1 MVKTEKMITRNIKSK
16 VFLRQQKKTKKTQN
30 RLKKSYLVF
39 CLIFISSGVTKLGKK
54 KPLFKQEQHQH
65 LFHSS
70 SFLFVVHATAAYVL
84 LQKLIGI

>member
-1 MVKTEKMITRNIKSK
+1 MIKNEKMITRNIKSK
-16 VFLRQQKKTKKTQN
+16 LFLRQQKKTKKKTQN

-39 CLIFISSGVTKLGKK
+39 CLILISSGVTKLGK

>member
-1 MVKTEKMITRNIKSK
+1 MVKTEKMITKNIKSK
-16 VFLRQQKKTKKTQN
+16 IFLSQQKNQKKN
-30 RLKKSYLVF
+30 AKSSKKSYLVL
-39 CLIFISSGVTKLGKK
+39 CLILISSGVTKLGKK
-54 KPLFKQEQHQH
+54 PLFKQERHQH